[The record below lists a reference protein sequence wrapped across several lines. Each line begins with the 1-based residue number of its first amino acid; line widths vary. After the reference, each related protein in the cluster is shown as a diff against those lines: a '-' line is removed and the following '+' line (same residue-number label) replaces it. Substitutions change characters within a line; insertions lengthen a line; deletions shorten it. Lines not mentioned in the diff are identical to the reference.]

1 MIELEND
8 KTTVTHTQHID
19 NGSVVVITD
28 VPAYVW
34 EEDGEEQT
42 VYDMDVALKI
52 DDFVASIFEESSEP
66 NSVLTYSFQY
76 LDASLYADAQ
86 IRMTGSSRVSFGSA
100 TTKEWKDSIDAIHRS
115 ILFLK
120 DALKSVYKSATIEDP
135 VLVPAPGSLLFN
147 LQTAE
152 PTRATQNSILPVPNR
167 LEIQILELLMDGYNF
182 AVDDDVRNALIEE
195 YPQFKIATLKAIER
209 LSPHK
214 SSEIEKV
221 EIIPLSESLKE
232 FEPITLTKTTREIAR
247 NKRSWLESGSEKSDV
262 REVIIIGQVAQL
274 ARDSTFTISDI
285 EYNYPEGRKYRTKA
299 LYYSRIF
306 KQLGELFLNKKRVV
320 FRGIEYRINGKW
332 SSIPNIREV
341 KEFNGEVPS
350 DNKPIPKHL

>member
-8 KTTVTHTQHID
+8 KTMVTHTQHID
-19 NGSVVVITD
+19 NGSVVVVTD

-52 DDFVASIFEESSEP
+52 DDFVVSISEKNLES
-66 NSVLTYSFQY
+66 NRVFTYSYQY

-86 IRMTGSSRVSFGSA
+86 IRMTGSSRVNFGSA
-100 TTKEWKDSIDAIHRS
+100 TTKEWKDSIDAIYKS
-115 ILFLK
+115 ISFLK
-120 DALKSVYKSATIEDP
+120 EALKSVYKRSAIADP

-152 PTRATQNSILPVPNR
+152 PIKATQNSILSIPNR

-182 AVDDDVRNALIEE
+182 AVDDDVHNSLIRE

-209 LSPHK
+209 LSPYK
-214 SSEIEKV
+214 SSEIEEV
-221 EIIPLSESLKE
+221 EIIPLGEALKE

-247 NKRSWLESGSEKSDV
+247 NKRSWLESGSEKSDI
-262 REVIIIGQVAQL
+262 REVVIIGQIAQL
-274 ARDSTFTISDI
+274 ARDATFTISDI
-285 EYNYPEGRKYRTKA
+285 EYNYPEGKKYRTKA
-299 LYYSRIF
+299 IYYSKIF
-306 KQLGELFLNKKRVV
+306 KELGNLFINSKRVI
-320 FRGIEYRINGKW
+320 FRGIEYRVNGKW
-332 SSIPNIREV
+332 NSIPNIREV
-341 KEFNGEVPS
+341 EEFHGEVPP
-350 DNKPIPKHL
+350 DNEPIYRLL